1 MRMITGFLILYTF
14 LLFTALLY
22 NAPLLLLVLAARRR
36 LAPSVAR
43 GLLTA
48 GFAAAA
54 IYMIWRIEW
63 FDVWRHGVPPVGYML
78 TAFGPYSAAVAAAGW
93 GLGALVVPR
102 ARVAPRI
109 SLTIGRS

>member
-1 MRMITGFLILYTF
+1 MRTAGIGRHRSQKSEEPRMRMITGFLTLYTY

-22 NAPLLLLVLAARRR
+22 NAPLLLV
-36 LAPSVAR
+36 V
-43 GLLTA
+43 

-78 TAFGPYSAAVAAAGW
+78 TAFGPYSASVAAAGW

-109 SLTIGRS
+109 SLTVGRS